1 MEQIHER
8 QFLHNLYFYDR
19 MFNFEV
25 YTLLQ
30 TMINCGSS
38 ILVHGRSG
46 SGEDELLST
55 LFDAKSVTGTTL
67 FIGDDSI
74 VGLYPKRKI
83 AEYRSTSGIP
93 DASNEN
99 SADTIVVRGLN
110 QENVG
115 LFLNMC
121 KCGQGLASVESQS
134 LKFVLDE
141 VAELASS
148 TSATLPD
155 LGVIDFVLTVEGDKL
170 ISISEVVK
178 DAGSYTIR
186 PFAEYVRTN
195 EYVFY
200 SNVSDEKVQKMKKNN
215 YEEAERFLLSIRT
228 YEEGEKRPLFPIR
241 SSENIEV

>member
-1 MEQIHER
+1 MEQIRER
-8 QFLHNLYFYDR
+8 QFLHNLYFYER

-30 TMINCGSS
+30 AMINCGSS

-46 SGEDELLST
+46 SGEDGLVSA
-55 LFDAKSVTGTTL
+55 LFDAKSKSGSTL

-74 VGLYPKRKI
+74 VGLYPKRNI
-83 AEYRSTSGIP
+83 AEHRSAAGLLE
-93 DASNEN
+93 ASKV
-99 SADTIVVRGLN
+99 SSSDTIVVRGLN
-110 QENVG
+110 KENVE
-115 LFLNMC
+115 LFLSMC
-121 KCGQGLASVESQS
+121 NSGQGLASVESQS
-134 LKFVLDE
+134 LNFVLDE
-141 VAELASS
+141 VAELAASP
-148 TSATLPD
+148 SADMLD
-155 LGVIDFVLTVEGDKL
+155 LGVIDFVLTVEAHKL

-200 SNVSDEKVQKMKKNN
+200 SNVSEEKIQKMRQYN

-228 YEEGEKRPLFPIR
+228 YENAENPLFAIR
-241 SSENIEV
+241 SSDSIEA